1 MANSLSRRQA
11 LGVGAAVAGAAVA
24 VPVIAHEALA
34 GTSTPDVTAAAVPV
48 SELPWPAAR
57 TIVTDVEKAT
67 KRPDN
72 PKIFKVTDFGAK
84 TGGSDNTK
92 AFAAAI
98 AAANKAGGGQVV
110 VPSGT
115 WTSGAIHL
123 LSNVDFHLN
132 SGATIKF
139 SGDKSKY
146 PVVLTRY
153 EGIECM
159 NYSPMVYAFGQTNIA
174 LTGSGTLDAGGT
186 SSWNKGS
193 DRAFLESLI
202 SKGVTDP
209 KKRVVP
215 GSGHSMRSTFVE
227 PYNCTNVLIQGVKL
241 KNPMF
246 WQLHPVL
253 SKNVLVDGVNTDP
266 STAHSNTD
274 GCDPEC
280 SDHVVIRNCNLGAHD
295 DNIAIK
301 SGRDADGRRI
311 HVPTSNVVIYNNIMN
326 GNWGAVTCG
335 SEITGGVQNVYAYKC
350 NIIGATKF
358 ALYVKSNTQRG
369 GGAQN
374 VNLHSMSGAPTRSYV
389 FLTSTYNGQTG
400 SHPPVWG
407 PFTLEKCTST
417 KVPKV
422 LDVSGISSA
431 HVKGFTVLNC
441 TFKGVGNTSDTIKLV
456 DGLKFSGTTYNGKT
470 VTR

>member
-1 MANSLSRRQA
+1 MHN
-11 LGVGAAVAGAAVA
+11 GAGHNVA
-24 VPVIAHEALA
+24 VSDLPWQAAQDIVNAIK
-34 GTSTPDVTAAAVPV
+34 PFDFPNVNFDVT
-48 SELPWPAAR
+48 
-57 TIVTDVEKAT
+57 KY
-67 KRPDN
+67 
-72 PKIFKVTDFGAK
+72 GAK
-84 TGGSDNTK
+84 GDGKTDNTA
-92 AFAAAI
+92 AFKAAI
-98 AAANKAGGGQVV
+98 KACSDAGGGHVI

-115 WTSGAIHL
+115 YVSGAIHL

-139 SGDKSKY
+139 SGTANNF
-146 PVVLTRY
+146 PLVLTRY

-159 NYSPMVYAFGQTNIA
+159 NRSPMIYAYGQKNIA

-193 DRAFLESLI
+193 DRKYLEGLI
-202 SKGVTDP
+202 AKGVTDP
-209 KKRVVP
+209 KKRIVP
-215 GSGHSMRSTFVE
+215 GNAQMRSTFVE
-227 PYNCTNVLIQGVKL
+227 PYNCDNVLIQGVTL

-246 WQLHPVL
+246 WQLHPTL
-253 SKNVLVDGVNTDP
+253 CTNVIVDGVTTDP

-280 SDHVVIRNCNLGAHD
+280 CDHIVIRNCTLGAHD

-311 HVPTSNVVIYNNIMN
+311 NVATSNVVIYNCLMN

-335 SEITGGVQNVYAYKC
+335 SEITGGVKNVYAYKC

-374 VNLHSMSGAPTRSYV
+374 INLDSITGAPVRSYV
-389 FLTSTYNGQTG
+389 FLTSTYNGQKG
-400 SHPPVWG
+400 SHVPVWG
-407 PFTLEKCTST
+407 PIALTNCSST

-422 LDVSGISSA
+422 LDVSGLSNS
-431 HVKGFTVLNC
+431 HVKGFVVKNSA
-441 TFKGVGNTSDTIKLV
+441 FKGVGNTSDTISNV
-456 DGLKFSGTTYNGKT
+456 DGLSFSNVTYNGKS
-470 VTR
+470 VSR